1 MSAHNLKHRVAPA
14 GLIDW
19 NTLTEAGAF
28 CKLCDRLGVT
38 LRVDPDGTLKA
49 TGNTKAAHPYIA
61 DIAARYR
68 GAIIAHLL
76 GLPVP
81 EVSDNQDN
89 QNIMANCQALDETIA
104 GYCAAVGHN
113 IDHRD
118 KLLSLRRRMAPVYL
132 VQNLCAFRAW
142 LYKTTQRASN
152 DKAK

>member
-14 GLIDW
+14 GLMDW
-19 NTLTEAGAF
+19 NALTEAGAF
-28 CKLCDRLGVT
+28 CELCARLSVT
-38 LRVDPDGTLKA
+38 LRVDPDGKLKA
-49 TGNTKAAHPYIA
+49 TGNTQAIPYVA

-81 EVSDNQDN
+81 EELDNQDN
-89 QNIMANCQALDETIA
+89 QNIMANCQSLDVTIVE
-104 GYCAAVGHN
+104 YCAAAGHT
-113 IDHRD
+113 IEHRD